1 MNQINI
7 EILEMLEKLNAEKE
21 PKRDSEVAKFIKSLL
36 ENERN

>member
-1 MNQINI
+1 MNKINI
-7 EILEMLEKLNAEKE
+7 EILEILDKLNKEPE